1 MIGQSFS
8 KWVGVPLVV
17 GLIGLAAAS
26 AQQAATPAAPT
37 PFTPSVGQRGKDV
50 VWVPTPDGTVAKM
63 LDMAKVTPSD
73 FVIDLGSGDGRT
85 VIAAALRGAKALGIE
100 YEQPMVDLSIANAA
114 KAGVSDRASF
124 RQGDLFQSDFSQA
137 NVLTMFLLPDINLR
151 LRPIILDMKPG
162 TRVASNTFTMGDWEP
177 DQKAET
183 ENCTSSYCTA
193 LFWIV
198 PAKVAGTWKTDNG
211 SLTLEQKY
219 QMVSGTMQSGGTTH
233 TISEGRLKG
242 DEITFTAGG
251 TTYTG
256 RVNGNTIEG
265 KAGSGAFRATR
276 S

>member
-1 MIGQSFS
+1 
-8 KWVGVPLVV
+8 
-17 GLIGLAAAS
+17 
-26 AQQAATPAAPT
+26 
-37 PFTPSVGQRGKDV
+37 
-50 VWVPTPDGTVAKM
+50 M
-63 LDMAKVTPSD
+63 LDMAQVTPSD

-100 YEQPMVDLSIANAA
+100 YEQPMVDLSIANAS
-114 KAGVSDRASF
+114 KAGVSDRATF

-137 NVLTMFLLPDINLR
+137 TVLTMFLLPDINLR
-151 LRPIILDMKPG
+151 LRPIILEMKPG

-177 DQKAET
+177 DQKT
-183 ENCTSSYCTA
+183 EADGCTSSYCTA

-198 PAKVAGTWKTDNG
+198 PAKVAGTWKLDNG

-219 QMVSGTMQSGGTTH
+219 QTFSGTMQSGGTSH
-233 TISEGRLKG
+233 EIKDGRLKG

-256 RVNGNTIEG
+256 RVSGNTIEG
-265 KAGSGAFRATR
+265 KAGSAAFRATK